1 MAKAAEGEC
10 AAMIAGHF
18 GFAAMVKGREPATP
32 LWTLMLATVW
42 LDIVFIPLYMMG
54 IETIHSAPGARL
66 GYGTGTI
73 YADYTHSLV
82 GAVVLSI
89 LLGAAG
95 GLFWG
100 RRSAIVIGLVSF
112 SHWMLDLVVHRGDM
126 PILPANYGNL
136 PRLGFGLWRYPAV
149 SAALEL
155 VLVLLGAWMYW
166 LAARTATAQ
175 ANRGRRLAVLIACLI
190 AASGIWVLGLDLES

>member
-1 MAKAAEGEC
+1 VAKAAEQEF

-32 LWTLMLATVW
+32 LWMLMLATVW
-42 LDIVFIPLYMMG
+42 LDIIFIPLYMMG
-54 IETIHSAPGARL
+54 IETLHPVPGARL
-66 GYGTGTI
+66 GYGTGII

-82 GAVVLSI
+82 GAIVLSI
-89 LLGAAG
+89 LLGAVGAI
-95 GLFWG
+95 FWG

-112 SHWMLDLVVHRGDM
+112 SHWVLDLLVHRGDM

-136 PRLGFGLWRYPAV
+136 PRLGFGLWRFPAV

-166 LAARTATAQ
+166 RAAGTVTAQ
-175 ANRGRRLAVLIACLI
+175 ANRGRRLALTIACLI
-190 AASGIWVLGLDLES
+190 AAFGILILGMDVAS

>member
-1 MAKAAEGEC
+1 VAKAAEQEF

-32 LWTLMLATVW
+32 LWILMLATVW
-42 LDIVFIPLYMMG
+42 LDIIFIPLYIMT
-54 IETIHSAPGARL
+54 IETLHPVPGARL
-66 GYGTGTI
+66 GYGTGII

-82 GAVVLSI
+82 GAIVLSI
-89 LLGAAG
+89 LLGAVAAI
-95 GLFWG
+95 FWG

-112 SHWMLDLVVHRGDM
+112 SHWVLDLLVHRGDM

-136 PRLGFGLWRYPAV
+136 PRLGFGLWRFPAV

-166 LAARTATAQ
+166 RAAGTVTAQ
-175 ANRGRRLAVLIACLI
+175 ANRGRRLALTIACLI
-190 AASGIWVLGLDLES
+190 AAFGILILGMDVAS